1 VCSAK
6 QSIRKVFAKSERAAD
21 IRGVVQGLNMKGGEA
36 RAAAAEAAEP
46 SPTNSPHDDR
56 AQVVP
61 KERSA
66 WGAFVSQAPP
76 SDDEAEA
83 DDDAGDDGGET
94 TTQWEQSV
102 SAKRQSRKVHPTA
115 AAGPAPQQPRPR
127 SPARPPDSV
136 AARTAPAAGE
146 ASSTR
151 GRGWRSRRPTAARPR
166 SVSESRRARRCG
178 PIAGWRA
185 QQASTRRRQRQQ
197 RSDRGGAQGDRR
209 LSEPTW
215 LESEQLRNRQSGRR
229 AAATIS
235 TATTGSATG
244 KGVGIGGRG
253 GLRRYLRIDSGRDVR
268 RRRCCC

>member
-1 VCSAK
+1 VRLVLHVQDVPGDPAEEVVEQVQLCARLSEPICRAPACRPAVRAAARPRRPPAPKIDRAVCPHHSLRAAPPRRARAGKVCSAK

-115 AAGPAPQQPRPR
+115 AAGPASQQPRPR
-127 SPARPPDSV
+127 SPARPP
-136 AARTAPAAGE
+136 A
-146 ASSTR
+146 
-151 GRGWRSRRPTAARPR
+151 
-166 SVSESRRARRCG
+166 
-178 PIAGWRA
+178 
-185 QQASTRRRQRQQ
+185 
-197 RSDRGGAQGDRR
+197 
-209 LSEPTW
+209 
-215 LESEQLRNRQSGRR
+215 
-229 AAATIS
+229 
-235 TATTGSATG
+235 
-244 KGVGIGGRG
+244 
-253 GLRRYLRIDSGRDVR
+253 
-268 RRRCCC
+268 